1 MDCLGQL
8 AWSLTLELGTSSLY
22 HNVQRRLPD
31 GPEISLGK
39 RWSKPANTRLLD
51 QP

>member
-1 MDCLGQL
+1 MDFLGQL
-8 AWSLTLELGTSSLY
+8 VWSLTLAVGTSSLC

-31 GPEISLGK
+31 GPERSLGK